1 MAQHTGPEGPLDVPG
16 IAPATD
22 PDGQRVGAVARNIE
36 PFRPR
41 AIAPCRGR
49 VEVERTI
56 VVGRGRYHPRQSS
69 KALPVP
75 SPPDSVCIL
84 RLSALGDATHVVPVV
99 RTLQRHRPGIA
110 ITWIIG
116 KAEAAM
122 LKGLEGV
129 EFVVFDKKS
138 GWAGLRQ
145 LRSTLAGRRFDALL
159 QMQLAFRANVL
170 STLVRADRRI
180 GYDAARSKEGH
191 GLVVNERITPGGHHV
206 LDAFGQFAQALDCA
220 QDRVEWRLP
229 VPEDAQAWAKEQLPG
244 ETPTLL
250 VSPCSSHR
258 LRNWRAERYAA
269 VASQALARG
278 WRVVLCGGPSALER
292 EVGDAILA
300 AMPGRDGVLDLIG
313 KDTFKRFL
321 ALCGQASILLGPD
334 SGPVHMA
341 NAMGCRVI
349 ALHACT
355 DAERSGPYSDRRWSP
370 NRYAEAAERF
380 LGKPAT
386 RLPWGKRIEF
396 EGVMDLIGVD
406 EVIERFEA
414 CAADL
419 GA

>member
-1 MAQHTGPEGPLDVPG
+1 
-16 IAPATD
+16 
-22 PDGQRVGAVARNIE
+22 
-36 PFRPR
+36 
-41 AIAPCRGR
+41 
-49 VEVERTI
+49 
-56 VVGRGRYHPRQSS
+56 
-69 KALPVP
+69 VP

-110 ITWIIG
+110 ITWVIG

-129 EFVVFDKKS
+129 ELIVHDKRS

-145 LRSTLAGRRFDALL
+145 LRAALAGRRFDALL
-159 QMQLAFRANVL
+159 QMQLALRANVL

-191 GLVVNERITPGGHHV
+191 GLVLNERIAPGGHHV
-206 LDAFGQFAQALDCA
+206 LDAFGQFADAIGCP

-229 VPEDAQAWAKEQLPG
+229 VPDEAHDWAGTQLPG
-244 ETPTLL
+244 DTPTLL

-258 LRNWRAERYAA
+258 LRNWRPERYAT

-278 WRVVLCGGPSALER
+278 WRVALCGGPSALER

-300 AMPGRDGVLDLIG
+300 AMPGRERVLDLIG

-321 ALCGQASILLGPD
+321 ALCGRASILLGPD

-341 NAMGCRVI
+341 NAMGCRVV

-370 NRYAEAAERF
+370 NHYSEAAEQF
-380 LGKPAT
+380 LHKSST
-386 RLPWGKRIEF
+386 TLPWGKRVEF

-406 EVIERFEA
+406 EVIACFEA